1 LASVR
6 REATWLFPRTIWRR
20 RRLDLKTYD
29 DRKNAT
35 HGGILL
41 LAGTLVAAGTSL
53 VVVMLYGVP
62 LSLKSHDTLKCYGE
76 TQKQR
81 PC

>member
-1 LASVR
+1 MTRRVR
-6 REATWLFPRTIWRR
+6 FIGR
-20 RRLDLKTYD
+20 
-29 DRKNAT
+29 
-35 HGGILL
+35 ILL
-41 LAGTLVAAGTSL
+41 LTGTLVAAGASL
-53 VVVMLYGVP
+53 VVLMLYGAP

>member
-1 LASVR
+1 
-6 REATWLFPRTIWRR
+6 
-20 RRLDLKTYD
+20 
-29 DRKNAT
+29 
-35 HGGILL
+35 LL
-41 LAGTLVAAGTSL
+41 LTGTLVAAGASL
-53 VVVMLYGVP
+53 VVLMLYGVP